1 MILLDTNV
9 ISELIRPAPTAAV
22 TACLLRQDPAALFT
36 TAICEAE
43 LRYGL
48 ARLPAGRRRDD
59 LTARVADFLA
69 AGFKG
74 QILPFDSICAA
85 HYGDLRASREATG
98 RPITVED
105 AMIAAIARA
114 HGAALATRNGRDF
127 ADCGIAV
134 IDPWEAKD

>member
-9 ISELIRPAPTAAV
+9 ISELIRPTPTAAV
-22 TACLLRQDPAALFT
+22 TAYLLRQDPAALLT

-74 QILPFDSICAA
+74 QILRSTVSAPRIM
-85 HYGDLRASREATG
+85 ASFAPAGRRG

-134 IDPWEAKD
+134 VDPWEAKD